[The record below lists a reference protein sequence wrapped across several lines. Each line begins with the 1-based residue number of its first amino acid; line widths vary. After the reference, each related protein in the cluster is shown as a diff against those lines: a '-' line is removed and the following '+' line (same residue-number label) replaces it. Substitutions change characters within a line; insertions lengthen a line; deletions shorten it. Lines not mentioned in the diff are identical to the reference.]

1 MPVTKR
7 LTLLFLAS
15 LLSCLAFSQDKDLK
29 NEKPERPGWSFGL
42 NLGITTPSSF
52 PANFYNGS
60 SGNDNNLDRILGN
73 KYYKEQIV
81 PKIGYNYLGWES
93 PSAMS
98 YKASMSVGFYVRYE
112 FLKHRGFFAQFN
124 YTKLKANDIFFL
136 ELDLPSGVSFDAR
149 YLQCPIRGEEERTM
163 IELGYFYEIPL
174 REKILL
180 SIETGLQLTN
190 TKVLANEIMIQDM
203 TFNIKYDGE
212 HPDGEWSTNT
222 RYDIRQGGIGF
233 GVFAGSHLRLLF
245 SEKISFDPGFDLY
258 MQNINLEGYQ
268 SFRLTPYFF
277 ARIIFHDFFSNEQ

>member
-42 NLGITTPSSF
+42 NLGLTSPSGY
-52 PANFYNGS
+52 PANFYNGAT
-60 SGNDNNLDRILGN
+60 GNENNLDRILGN

-81 PKIGYNYLGWES
+81 SKIGYNYLGWEA
-93 PSAMS
+93 PSDMG
-98 YKASMSVGFYVRYE
+98 YKAAMSVGLYTRYE
-112 FLKHRGFFAQFN
+112 FLKHRGFFVQVN
-124 YTKLKANDIFFL
+124 YVKLKTNDVFFL

-163 IELGYFYEIPL
+163 IELGYFHEVPL
-174 REKILL
+174 SEKMLL
-180 SIETGLQLTN
+180 SLETGVQLTN
-190 TKVLANEIMIQDM
+190 TKVLANEIMVDDLL
-203 TFNIKYDGE
+203 FNIKYDGE

-245 SEKISFDPGFDLY
+245 SDKISFDPGFDLY

-268 SFRLTPYFF
+268 AFKLSPYFF
-277 ARIIFHDFFSNEQ
+277 ARIIFHNFFSAE